1 MIGRL
6 LRVAVPL
13 LAVLGF
19 AGAAQARPNA
29 QVTPY
34 IEVDQVVLAD
44 LKGASDVLTYT
55 TLAAGVDASIAGR
68 NAEGQVSYRYEH
80 RFGWG
85 RRAGDEDVHYGLARG
100 RLTVA
105 DGLSL
110 EAGGIA
116 TRARS
121 DIRGAAPGYG
131 DLDLNNVSN
140 VYAFYAGPTLVTRT
154 GDLDIAAAYRL
165 GYTKVDPTDIALP
178 AGQPRLDQYD
188 HSLSHYATASVGM
201 PARIFPLFGWRL
213 SGLWQR
219 ETAGQLDQ
227 RFDDKA
233 VKLDLTRPLGRT
245 LALVGSVGYERIEI
259 SQRPPLRDAN
269 GTPMIDAK
277 GRFVTDKS
285 APRQLAYETDGLIW
299 DAGLS
304 WRPSQRTMAE
314 FRVGRRYGSTIY
326 TGSLTHEIKQGI
338 AVQVTAYDGL
348 QSFGRQLTDGL
359 VGLPTQFATFNN
371 PLART
376 MGGCVYGTSAA
387 SNCLDDAFQSIAT
400 TQYRARGVTALL
412 SINRGPWSGGVGIG
426 YARRKYI
433 APEDS
438 LFFSLDGVVDQSW
451 FGQAQIGRRLSERSS
466 VEASLYANRYESG
479 IAFAPAVTSTGT
491 TVSYYRLIGRRLS
504 ATASIGLFTSDQ
516 DGFAS
521 DVVASGLLGLRYS
534 F

>member
-1 MIGRL
+1 MIRRL
-6 LRVAVPL
+6 LLIAATL
-13 LAVLGF
+13 LAVPGM
-19 AGAAQARPNA
+19 AGVAEARSNA
-29 QVTPY
+29 QITPY

-44 LKGASDVLTYT
+44 LKGAGDVLTYT

-85 RRAGDEDVHYGLARG
+85 RRAGDEGVHYGLARG
-100 RLTVA
+100 RLTVT
-105 DGLSL
+105 DGFSL

-121 DIRGAAPGYG
+121 DIRGAANGYG
-131 DLDLNNVSN
+131 DLNPDNVSN
-140 VYAFYAGPTLVTRT
+140 VYALYAGPAFARRI
-154 GDLDIAAAYRL
+154 GDLDAAAAYRI
-165 GYTKVDPTDIALP
+165 GYTKVDPADIILP

-188 HSLSHYATASVGM
+188 HSLSHYATASIGI
-201 PARIFPLFGWRL
+201 PARIFPLFGWKL

-219 ETAGQLDQ
+219 EATGQLDQ

-233 VKLDLTRPLGRT
+233 VRLDLTRPLGRT
-245 LALVGSVGYERIEI
+245 LALVGSAGYEKITI
-259 SQRPPLRDAN
+259 SQRPALRDAN
-269 GTPMIDAK
+269 GAPAFDAK
-277 GRFVTDKS
+277 GRFATDKS
-285 APRQLAYETDGLIW
+285 AARQLAYETDGLIW

-326 TGSLTHEIKQGI
+326 TGSLTHEVKPGV

-359 VGLPTQFATFNN
+359 VGLPTQFATFSN

-376 MGGCVYGTSAA
+376 MGGCIYGAKAA
-387 SNCLDDAFQSIAT
+387 GTCLDDAFQSIAT
-400 TQYRARGVTALL
+400 AQYRARGVTALL
-412 SINRGPWSGGVGIG
+412 SVNRGPWSGGVGIG
-426 YARRKYI
+426 YARRKYL
-433 APEDS
+433 APEDG

-516 DGFAS
+516 DGFAN
-521 DVVASGLLGLRYS
+521 DVVASGLIGLRYS